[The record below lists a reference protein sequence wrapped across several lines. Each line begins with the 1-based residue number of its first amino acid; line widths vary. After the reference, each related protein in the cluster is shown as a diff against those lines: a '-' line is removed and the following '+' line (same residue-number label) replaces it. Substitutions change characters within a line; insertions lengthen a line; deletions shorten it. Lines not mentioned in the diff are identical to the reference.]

1 MRILKTF
8 FSEIITQS
16 NTAFRAGTLL
26 IIFNGLNT
34 RSSFID
40 FSLAPVGVPLEMI
53 NFKIDQN
60 KQKFTENSGEK
71 V

>member
-16 NTAFRAGTLL
+16 KTALRAGTLL

-40 FSLAPVGVPLEMI
+40 FSLAPVGVPLEI
-53 NFKIDQN
+53 GN
-60 KQKFTENSGEK
+60 
-71 V
+71 

>member
-16 NTAFRAGTLL
+16 NTAFKAGTLL

-40 FSLAPVGVPLEMI
+40 LSLAPVGVPLEMI
-53 NFKIDQN
+53 NF
-60 KQKFTENSGEK
+60 
-71 V
+71 

>member
-16 NTAFRAGTLL
+16 NTALRAGTLL
-26 IIFNGLNT
+26 IIFSGLNT

-40 FSLAPVGVPLEMI
+40 FSLAPVGVPLEI
-53 NFKIDQN
+53 GN
-60 KQKFTENSGEK
+60 
-71 V
+71 